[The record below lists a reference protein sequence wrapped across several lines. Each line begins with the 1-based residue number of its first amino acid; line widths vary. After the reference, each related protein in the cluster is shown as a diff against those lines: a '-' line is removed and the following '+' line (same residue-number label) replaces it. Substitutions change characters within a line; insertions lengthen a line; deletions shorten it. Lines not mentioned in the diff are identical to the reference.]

1 MTEFVAPAD
10 LDPGLAEEVS
20 RIALACYAALGCR
33 GFGRVDMIIDAD
45 ERVWVLEINAIPGM
59 TDTSL
64 LPKAAMAAGLSF
76 DEVIERVLA
85 DASLGG

>member
-1 MTEFVAPAD
+1 
-10 LDPGLAEEVS
+10 
-20 RIALACYAALGCR
+20 
-33 GFGRVDMIIDAD
+33 
-45 ERVWVLEINAIPGM
+45 M

-64 LPKAAMAAGLSF
+64 LPKAATAAGLSF